1 VFFVVFLQQ
10 IRCGRYLNYRS
21 TKYIWQT
28 ILPKHKERT
37 MASKLMIIKQTR
49 PSLDVEFYTSTADT
63 KAQMRA
69 ELLPIV
75 SGERNIASGMKKLR
89 TVLFTNEQ
97 CYTDWQESALMQE
110 VVAARDAHNTA
121 NGIISEIHMVDLPGY
136 NPFKV

>member
-1 VFFVVFLQQ
+1 
-10 IRCGRYLNYRS
+10 
-21 TKYIWQT
+21 
-28 ILPKHKERT
+28 
-37 MASKLMIIKQTR
+37 
-49 PSLDVEFYTSTADT
+49 
-63 KAQMRA
+63 MRA